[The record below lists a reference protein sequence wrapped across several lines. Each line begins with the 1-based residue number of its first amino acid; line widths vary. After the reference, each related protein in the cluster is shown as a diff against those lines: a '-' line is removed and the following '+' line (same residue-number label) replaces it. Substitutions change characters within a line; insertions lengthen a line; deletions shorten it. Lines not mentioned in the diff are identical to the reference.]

1 MEGGNEPSMKADDT
15 HRCTHHYLMMRSY
28 IDMEIYTMKNT
39 RGVCASRW
47 GADSPPKRLYLP
59 FFDSKSS
66 AYSAFASKQG
76 HGLLEKSR
84 CPKTGQW
91 YFSTSEESRA

>member
-1 MEGGNEPSMKADDT
+1 MEGGNEPSMNDDYIY
-15 HRCTHHYLMMRSY
+15 RCIHHYLMMRSN

-59 FFDSKSS
+59 FIDSLSS

-76 HGLLEKSR
+76 HGLFEKSR
-84 CPKTGQW
+84 CP
-91 YFSTSEESRA
+91 

>member
-1 MEGGNEPSMKADDT
+1 MEGGNEPSIKDDET
-15 HRCTHHYLMMRSY
+15 HRCTYHYLMMRSF

-59 FFDSKSS
+59 FICS
-66 AYSAFASKQG
+66 
-76 HGLLEKSR
+76 
-84 CPKTGQW
+84 
-91 YFSTSEESRA
+91 